1 MVRRKKAAPKLDTV
15 HVGAAQMISVDA
27 DWQGNVD
34 KALRI
39 CDRAARRGVQILC
52 FPEAAATG
60 YQWQKS
66 KRLTAKVRAAAEPL
80 PGPTVKRFEQKARQ
94 TNMYIIM
101 GTVESP
107 RNSDTLHNSV
117 LVVGPSEGY
126 IGKYRKAMIGGIFT
140 PGREA
145 PVFDT
150 AHGRL
155 GIFICHDSRYPELA
169 RIMALKG
176 AQMLFQPTNYVIPRL
191 SPRQVRRAYIGK
203 QVSSRIRS
211 MDNGLPLIVANA
223 GRPEYINDSR
233 IMTQAT
239 GGPEFLLARAKRRE
253 QLIDAVIEIQ
263 PKFVNK
269 AVKTARENRWLM
281 REYAEAARA
290 AAARSPAGRG

>member
-1 MVRRKKAAPKLDTV
+1 MARSKKAAPKCDIV
-15 HVGAAQMISVDA
+15 RVGAAQMISVDA

-34 KALRI
+34 KALRF

-60 YQWQKS
+60 YQWQQS

-80 PGPTVKRFEQKARQ
+80 PGPTVKRFEEKARQ

-107 RNSDTLHNSV
+107 RNSTTLHNSV
-117 LVVGPSEGY
+117 FVVGPTEGY
-126 IGKYRKAMIGGIFT
+126 IGKYRKAMIRGIFT
-140 PGREA
+140 PGRAA

-169 RIMALKG
+169 RTMALKG
-176 AQMLFQPTNYVIPRL
+176 AQMLFQPTNYFHAGASAREA
-191 SPRQVRRAYIGK
+191 RRIDVGK
-203 QVSSRIRS
+203 QVSSRIRA
-211 MDNGLPLIVANA
+211 MDNGLPLVVANA
-223 GRPEYINDSR
+223 GRTEYVNDSR

-239 GGPEFLLARAKRRE
+239 GGPEFLLARATRNE
-253 QLIDAVIEIQ
+253 QLIDAILELS
-263 PKFVNK
+263 PRFANK

-281 REYAEAARA
+281 REYADAAL
-290 AAARSPAGRG
+290 AAARSPANRG